1 MRKIVITGALGHIGS
16 RLVREI
22 PSQFP
27 NIEILM
33 IDNLITQRYCSL
45 FNLPKGVCYKFI
57 ETDVL
62 TANLD
67 ELFENNNVVVHL
79 AALTDAANS
88 FQNRELVKNTN
99 YNATKAVAEACIKC
113 KCKLIYVSSTSVYG
127 TQQGVVD
134 ESCTSDQLVPQSP
147 YAESKL
153 QEEELL
159 QNLSQTDELSFSIF
173 RFGTIS
179 GVSPG
184 MRFHTAVNKFCLQAV
199 MNQPLTVWKTA
210 LYQKRPYL
218 DLTDAIGAILYVAEH
233 GFFSQN
239 IYNVLTENLTV
250 DSILRIVKAYVPNMT
265 IEYVEAEIMNQ
276 LSYEVSSEKFRR
288 LGFTPRGSLETSISE
303 TITLLETS

>member
-1 MRKIVITGALGHIGS
+1 M
-16 RLVREI
+16 
-22 PSQFP
+22 
-27 NIEILM
+27 
-33 IDNLITQRYCSL
+33 
-45 FNLPKGVCYKFI
+45 
-57 ETDVL
+57 
-62 TANLD
+62 
-67 ELFENNNVVVHL
+67 
-79 AALTDAANS
+79 
-88 FQNRELVKNTN
+88 VKDTN

-239 IYNVLTENLTV
+239 IYF
-250 DSILRIVKAYVPNMT
+250 ILKI
-265 IEYVEAEIMNQ
+265 
-276 LSYEVSSEKFRR
+276 F
-288 LGFTPRGSLETSISE
+288 
-303 TITLLETS
+303 

>member
-1 MRKIVITGALGHIGS
+1 M
-16 RLVREI
+16 
-22 PSQFP
+22 
-27 NIEILM
+27 
-33 IDNLITQRYCSL
+33 
-45 FNLPKGVCYKFI
+45 
-57 ETDVL
+57 
-62 TANLD
+62 
-67 ELFENNNVVVHL
+67 
-79 AALTDAANS
+79 ALTGRIYKYQILTG
-88 FQNRELVKNTN
+88 QNRIRFAPLKRRYQFICGRLPRFFGGVFRILKGIWKFLKEFVNLGGNFKG
-99 YNATKAVAEACIKC
+99 
-113 KCKLIYVSSTSVYG
+113 KLGKYKG
-127 TQQGVVD
+127 
-134 ESCTSDQLVPQSP
+134 L
-147 YAESKL
+147 K
-153 QEEELL
+153 
-159 QNLSQTDELSFSIF
+159 SIHC
-173 RFGTIS
+173 RFGTIF

-218 DLTDAIGAILYVAEH
+218 DLTDAIGAILYVAQH